1 MQGHP
6 FGILYTGTASELT
19 ALARLRRDGDMFY
32 ATDTGSLY
40 VRVAG
45 EWRFVAE
52 SLVAPAKTPMPIDD
66 FKGSHE

>member
-1 MQGHP
+1 M
-6 FGILYTGTASELT
+6 T